1 MVFAVPSNRIEI
13 SLYSFFLTL
22 NHQRALNCHL
32 DFEEEPS
39 RVQEENSRYSWILMV
54 TCVSINEIDR
64 QI

>member
-39 RVQEENSRYSWILMV
+39 RVQEENSRYG
-54 TCVSINEIDR
+54 
-64 QI
+64 